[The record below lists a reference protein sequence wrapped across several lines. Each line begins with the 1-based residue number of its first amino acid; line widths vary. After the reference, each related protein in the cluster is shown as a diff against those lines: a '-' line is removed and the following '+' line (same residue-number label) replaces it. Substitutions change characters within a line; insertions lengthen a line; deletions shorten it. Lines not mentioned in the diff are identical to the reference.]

1 MNKPFIITFSVC
13 IIIFATAAIVML
25 MLLLPKQL
33 VSLQTSV
40 ETYQGIEKSNYT
52 YVKTKDISKE
62 ALLKEYKVTNDNID
76 EFRRTYKYIA
86 GNSDPFYRPT
96 QNAENT
102 ADNKNNTNANTNTN
116 NNSNTSNGGTTSGS
130 QTAQDKTTNSNGGI
144 KNPEST
150 TK

>member
-1 MNKPFIITFSVC
+1 MNKSFIITFSICV
-13 IIIFATAAIVML
+13 IVFATASVIML
-25 MLLLPKQL
+25 MVLLPKQL

-62 ALLKEYKVTNDNID
+62 ALLKEYKITNDNIA
-76 EFRRTYKYIA
+76 EFKRTYKYVA
-86 GNSDPFYRPT
+86 GNSDPFYRGGET
-96 QNAENT
+96 TGTTTENSG
-102 ADNKNNTNANTNTN
+102 NTN
-116 NNSNTSNGGTTSGS
+116 NNNNTSNGGTTSGS